1 MIKSM
6 TGFGKA
12 TAEVNNKKINV
23 EIKSLN
29 SKQADMFVRM
39 PSFYKEKELPIRS
52 LINKELERGKI
63 EFNLY
68 VELLAEQSSVNLNKD
83 LFKKYYIELKEV
95 LGELN
100 ENDSNENLVSIVA
113 KMPDVYKSEKSELDE
128 NEWLEIEKTIKEAI
142 IELDN
147 FRRDEGN
154 SLHEELTLRI
164 NNILALLTEVEQYDE
179 ERINTV
185 KERISNHLK
194 EAVGEQNINNDRF
207 EQELI
212 FYIEKF
218 DVTEEKT
225 RLTTHCNYFL
235 ETLNS
240 NISEGKKLGFISQ
253 EIGREVNTLG
263 SKANHADIQKIVVKM
278 KDELE
283 KIKEQ
288 ALNIL

>member
-12 TAEVNNKKINV
+12 TAEVNNKKISV

-39 PSFYKEKELPIRS
+39 PSFYKEKELPVRS

-63 EFNLY
+63 EFNLF
-68 VELLAEQSSVNLNKD
+68 VELLADQSSVTLNKD
-83 LFKKYYIELKEV
+83 LFKKYYTELKAA

-147 FRRDEGN
+147 FRKDEGK
-154 SLHEELTLRI
+154 SLREELTLRI
-164 NNILALLTEVEQYDE
+164 NNIVSLLTEVEQYDE
-179 ERINTV
+179 ERIATV

-240 NISEGKKLGFISQ
+240 SISEGKKLGFISQ
-253 EIGREVNTLG
+253 EIGREINTLG
-263 SKANHADIQKIVVKM
+263 SKANHAEIQKIVVKM

>member
-12 TAEVNNKKINV
+12 TAEVNNKRINV

-29 SKQADMFVRM
+29 SKQADMFVRL

-68 VELLAEQSSVNLNKD
+68 VELLEEQSSVNLNKD
-83 LFKKYYIELKEV
+83 LFKKYYTELKDILE
-95 LGELN
+95 ELD
-100 ENDSNENLVSIVA
+100 EITTNENLVAIVA

-128 NEWLEIEKTIKEAI
+128 NEWLKIEKTIKEAI

-147 FRRDEGN
+147 FRKDEGK
-154 SLHEELTLRI
+154 SLREELTLRI
-164 NNILALLTEVEQYDE
+164 NNIVSLLTDVEQYDE
-179 ERINTV
+179 ERIATV
-185 KERISNHLK
+185 KERIGNHLK
-194 EAVGEQNINNDRF
+194 EAVGNENINNDRF

-235 ETLNS
+235 ETLDS
-240 NISEGKKLGFISQ
+240 AISEGKKLGFISQ
-253 EIGREVNTLG
+253 EIGREINTLG
-263 SKANHADIQKIVVKM
+263 SKANHAEIQKIVVKM

>member
-12 TAEVNNKKINV
+12 TAEVNNKKISV

-39 PSFYKEKELPIRS
+39 PSFYKEKELPVRS

-63 EFNLY
+63 ELNLY

-83 LFKKYYIELKEV
+83 LFKKYYTELKDV
-95 LGELN
+95 LADLN
-100 ENDSNENLVSIVA
+100 EATTNENLVSIVA

-128 NEWLEIEKTIKEAI
+128 TEWVEIEKTIKQAI
-142 IELDN
+142 IALDN
-147 FRRDEGN
+147 FRRDEGK
-154 SLHEELTLRI
+154 SLLEELTLRI
-164 NNILALLTEVEQYDE
+164 NNIVSLLAEVEQYDE
-179 ERINTV
+179 ERITTV
-185 KERISNHLK
+185 KERISNHLN
-194 EAVGEQNINNDRF
+194 EAVGEQNINKDRL

-240 NISEGKKLGFISQ
+240 DISEGKKLGFISQ
-253 EIGREVNTLG
+253 EIGREINTLG

>member
-12 TAEVNNKKINV
+12 TAEVNNKKISV

-29 SKQADMFVRM
+29 SKQADMFVRL
-39 PSFYKEKELPIRS
+39 PSYYKEKELPIRS

-68 VELLAEQSSVNLNKD
+68 VELLADQSSVNLNKD
-83 LFKKYYIELKEV
+83 LFKKYYTELKDV
-95 LGELN
+95 LAELD
-100 ENDSNENLVSIVA
+100 EQTANENLVSIVA
-113 KMPDVYKSEKSELDE
+113 KMPDVYKSEKTELDE

-154 SLHEELTLRI
+154 SLLEELTLRI
-164 NNILALLTEVEQYDE
+164 NNILSLLTEVEQYDE

-240 NISEGKKLGFISQ
+240 DISEGKKLGFISQ
-253 EIGREVNTLG
+253 EIGREINTLG

>member
-1 MIKSM
+1 M